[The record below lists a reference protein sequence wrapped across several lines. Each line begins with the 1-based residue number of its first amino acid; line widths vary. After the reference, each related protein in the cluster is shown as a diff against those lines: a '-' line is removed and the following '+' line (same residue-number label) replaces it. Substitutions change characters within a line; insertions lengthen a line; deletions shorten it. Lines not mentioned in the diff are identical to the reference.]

1 MSAVASATLRVPPN
15 PPTSI
20 RLALGISGH
29 SHADPRHLGL
39 AAQGAPMRFPAGWA
53 LLQHPVHGAVLFDC
67 GYGAAARTAM
77 QRGLRRVYRQVI
89 GACCQVHEDPARLL
103 AARGLRAEDITLIVI
118 SHFHPDHVGG
128 LREFANARLVVH
140 GDAWRQVCR
149 GGFLRLLHAQIWRE
163 LLPADIEQRLQLLEP
178 SQAQALPD
186 GLDVFG
192 AGWDL
197 FGDGSVHVLDLPGH
211 ALGQVGVAVRVDGA
225 TGPARRASPTSVA
238 AECDGAGEA
247 GASGAVACAS
257 TRVVLAAD
265 AFWRREQLGD
275 ARPLPWW
282 TRLLAVHDSVGY
294 HDTLSRLRAFQAT
307 CPDAWIIPAHCADTI
322 AAWEQR
328 HPASVL
334 RGDDA
339 RDALPT

>member
-1 MSAVASATLRVPPN
+1 M
-15 PPTSI
+15 
-20 RLALGISGH
+20 ALGVSGH

-89 GACCQVHEDPARLL
+89 GACCEVHEDPARLL
-103 AARGLRAEDITLIVI
+103 AARGLRAEDIALIVI

-128 LREFANARLVVH
+128 LREFGNARLVVH
-140 GDAWRQVCR
+140 GDGWRQVRR

-178 SQAQALPD
+178 SQARALPD
-186 GLDVFG
+186 GLEAFG

-211 ALGQVGVAVRVDGA
+211 ALGQVGVAVCVDRAGDSSA
-225 TGPARRASPTSVA
+225 ADPADRSGPGSA
-238 AECDGAGEA
+238 AVQYDGAGEA
-247 GASGAVACAS
+247 AGATESSRADARAS

-282 TRLLAVHDSVGY
+282 TRLLAVHDSAAY
-294 HDTLSRLRAFQAT
+294 EDTLSRLRAFRAA

-322 AAWEQR
+322 AAWEHR

-339 RDALPT
+339 RGASPA